1 MQNLTKI
8 IIAFLLLLC
17 LFSFPYGYYQMV
29 RVIATIGFIYIAIT
43 DENDSIKLF
52 YVILAILFQPLFKI
66 SLGRELWNVVD
77 VIVAIGLLVT
87 IFYNSEK
94 DGRK

>member
-87 IFYNSEK
+87 IFYNNNSK
-94 DGRK
+94 IQ